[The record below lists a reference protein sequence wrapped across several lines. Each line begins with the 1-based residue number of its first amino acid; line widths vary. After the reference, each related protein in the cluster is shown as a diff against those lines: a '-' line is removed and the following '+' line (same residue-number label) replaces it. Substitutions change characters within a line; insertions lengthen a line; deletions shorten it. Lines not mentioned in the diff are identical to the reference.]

1 MEWYAFLEAIGAFV
15 FESVSGDDDAE
26 DEFEDG
32 AGDDVDGGH
41 PLSISAL
48 VLLLLLLFL
57 FDLLLKPLVVF
68 MWCWWKIWLL
78 LLLVW
83 ELLKWLLR

>member
-1 MEWYAFLEAIGAFV
+1 V

-48 VLLLLLLFL
+48 LLLLLLLLFL

-68 MWCWWKIWLL
+68 IWCW
-78 LLLVW
+78 
-83 ELLKWLLR
+83 